1 MNKTKRKDKKKRKEE
16 IKKRK
21 DKTLLE
27 IGKEEVNVSFYGNDM
42 NLYQKRA

>member
-1 MNKTKRKDKKKRKEE
+1 MNKTKKKDKRKEE

-27 IGKEEVNVSFYGNDM
+27 IGKEVNVSFYGNDM
-42 NLYQKRA
+42 NLYKKRT